1 LAQRHTA
8 GIRRLLYGLFNGNR
22 EDMEDA
28 EQEIFLALFQTL
40 PSFKGKSSFKTFL
53 YRLCRN
59 KAIDMLRKKGRE
71 KRILRFCTDF
81 SDTGNPEAIV
91 MKRESGRE
99 ILKHFRELNRE
110 ERTLLILKDV
120 EGLSIKEL
128 GRIMEVPIGTVKSRL
143 HRTREKMAD
152 RLGGIS
158 EWNSIAGA

>member
-1 LAQRHTA
+1 MA

-28 EQEIFLALFQTL
+28 EQEILLALFQTL
-40 PSFKGKSSFKTFL
+40 PRFKGKSSFKTFL

-71 KRILRFCTDF
+71 KHLLRFYAVETSPDA
-81 SDTGNPEAIV
+81 GNPETMV
-91 MKRESGRE
+91 MKQESGRE
-99 ILKHFRELNRE
+99 IIKRFRELNRE

-120 EGLSIKEL
+120 EDLSIKEL
-128 GRIMEVPIGTVKSRL
+128 GRIMEVPPGTVKSRL

-152 RLGGIS
+152 LLGGVS
-158 EWNSIAGA
+158 EWSSIAGV